1 MTQTATQTTPHIL
14 HPMLAALIEGYC
26 VWSGFYK
33 SSGERGA
40 ASWDA
45 PAEGFLAGYE

>member
-1 MTQTATQTTPHIL
+1 MTQTATQTTRHIL
-14 HPMLAALIEGYC
+14 HPVLATLVEGYC
-26 VWSGFYK
+26 VRSGFYK